1 MWIERKMKEMIDKYG
16 KIPSVF
22 SPYDLIDL
30 SHGICTTL
38 TTANCS
44 SYGARGGVLLN
55 DNYTNGKDN
64 KKEYKENKMNY
75 NLVNFCEFDKYAT
88 KSYCA
93 IHDVDEG
100 SNLGDITKVDIEGL
114 PTDVDL
120 ITHGSPCFTAD
131 TLVLTDKG
139 YKNIIDVKVGDKVLD
154 HTNSY
159 NSVVNKFNQGKREIW
174 EINAMGSDIIRTT
187 NNHRFYA
194 RKMNRVWHNDIRRG
208 IREFS
213 NPEWV
218 ACENLSKEYYLGIA
232 INKNN
237 IIPKWNGVEDGRKSC
252 VNPINNLDMNNKQLW
267 YMVGR
272 FLGDGWTK
280 RRRERNNNLSSV
292 VICCGKHKSNSFE
305 KELEGF
311 LNYTKIEERTTHKYQ
326 FSNKEFATFCEQF
339 GHGAKNKFIPSFV
352 FDMPTDLLKEL
363 LRGYFDS
370 DGNVNSITGKVKIT
384 SISRELIYGIAQ
396 LVAKVYH
403 RHYSIYFCKRPNMH
417 IIEGRMVNQNDTYS
431 LVFNMNKQKQDH
443 AFYEDGYLWIP
454 INSITNTH
462 KYEEVYD
469 IEVENTHSFTANG
482 VIAHN
487 CQSFS
492 VAGKQ
497 HGGEKGS
504 GTRSSLLW
512 NSVEII
518 RHCKPKFVIWENVK
532 NVLSKKHKPVFD
544 AYVDEMKNM
553 GYNTY
558 YQVLNAKNYG
568 IPQNRERIYAIS
580 VREDIDNNPNYT
592 GHIDH
597 NKYYDRFDE
606 SLFPK
611 PFDNGLRLKDFLEDE
626 VDEKYYLKDEYV
638 ERFIKNP
645 KHKEPKRIL
654 ENTNRL
660 MQVEDIFPNDNN
672 FAIINPLKNKTKYG
686 WHFEQNV
693 YDSTGLMRTLKA
705 GGGSGNIP
713 KIIEKE
719 EMTNERAVNI
729 MRNEQCCQDDATFV
743 EAYEK
748 AIEALETTTNSLFR
762 IRKLTPKECY
772 RLMGFSDEDFEKAKA
787 VNSNSQLY
795 KQAGNSI
802 VVNVL
807 EEIYKC
813 LHNAYPNDFTKGM
826 NVMSLFSG
834 VGAFEKALER
844 VDFD

>member
-1 MWIERKMKEMIDKYG
+1 
-16 KIPSVF
+16 
-22 SPYDLIDL
+22 
-30 SHGICTTL
+30 
-38 TTANCS
+38 
-44 SYGARGGVLLN
+44 
-55 DNYTNGKDN
+55 
-64 KKEYKENKMNY
+64 MNY

-93 IHDVDEG
+93 IHDVNEG
-100 SNLGDITKVDIEGL
+100 LNLGDITQVDIESL
-114 PTDVDL
+114 PTEGVDL
-120 ITHGSPCFTAD
+120 ITHGSPC
-131 TLVLTDKG
+131 
-139 YKNIIDVKVGDKVLD
+139 
-154 HTNSY
+154 
-159 NSVVNKFNQGKREIW
+159 
-174 EINAMGSDIIRTT
+174 
-187 NNHRFYA
+187 
-194 RKMNRVWHNDIRRG
+194 
-208 IREFS
+208 
-213 NPEWV
+213 
-218 ACENLSKEYYLGIA
+218 
-232 INKNN
+232 
-237 IIPKWNGVEDGRKSC
+237 
-252 VNPINNLDMNNKQLW
+252 
-267 YMVGR
+267 
-272 FLGDGWTK
+272 
-280 RRRERNNNLSSV
+280 
-292 VICCGKHKSNSFE
+292 
-305 KELEGF
+305 
-311 LNYTKIEERTTHKYQ
+311 
-326 FSNKEFATFCEQF
+326 
-339 GHGAKNKFIPSFV
+339 
-352 FDMPTDLLKEL
+352 
-363 LRGYFDS
+363 
-370 DGNVNSITGKVKIT
+370 
-384 SISRELIYGIAQ
+384 
-396 LVAKVYH
+396 
-403 RHYSIYFCKRPNMH
+403 
-417 IIEGRMVNQNDTYS
+417 
-431 LVFNMNKQKQDH
+431 
-443 AFYEDGYLWIP
+443 
-454 INSITNTH
+454 
-462 KYEEVYD
+462 
-469 IEVENTHSFTANG
+469 
-482 VIAHN
+482 
-487 CQSFS
+487 QSFS
-492 VAGKQ
+492 IAGKQ

-504 GTRSSLLW
+504 NTRSSLLW

-518 RHCKPKFVIWENVK
+518 RHCNPKFVIWENVK

-580 VREDIDNNPNYT
+580 VREDIDNNQEYT

-597 NKYYDRFDE
+597 NKYYDRFDK
-606 SLFPK
+606 SLFPE
-611 PFDNGLRLKDFLEDE
+611 PFDNGLRLRDFLEDE
-626 VDEKYYLKDEYV
+626 DEIEEKYYLSDKMVSGFLKHNENHEAKGTGFKWKPRDINGTATCL
-638 ERFIKNP
+638 RANASLAPTDNTIKCEQIGDLNHYKNDQMNRVYSDNGLSP
-645 KHKEPKRIL
+645 TTTTKTGGGREVKIL
-654 ENTNRL
+654 SDLRTPSGGHTE
-660 MQVEDIFPNDNN
+660 VKIVDDNN
-672 FAIINPLKNKTKYG
+672 SVIINPLKNKTKYG

-834 VGAFEKALER
+834 IGAFEKALER